1 MALPC
6 EQISQV
12 VGTRTANFINLPR
25 QHKRVYPQCL
35 DLRCFG
41 MLLFEFLDTRVE
53 RGSFL
58 PKPFDLRV
66 LLEQLN
72 WLQNPLFLHDACPCR
87 HAFVN
92 PNRG

>member
-1 MALPC
+1 
-6 EQISQV
+6 
-12 VGTRTANFINLPR
+12 
-25 QHKRVYPQCL
+25 
-35 DLRCFG
+35 